1 MLFGRKQRTINRLLI
16 VEDEPLVAFDNEHA
30 LTDAGFH
37 VVGTVDR
44 VRDALTCL
52 DKEPVDLVLSDV
64 TLAGERSGS
73 DLARELK
80 PRGIRLL
87 FVTAS
92 CPIDAPDFSI
102 GCLAKPY
109 TTRTLLLALDAVE
122 RVVAGRKPGRLPA
135 GLSLYDGIRAA
146 SGA

>member
-16 VEDEPLVAFDNEHA
+16 VEDEPLVAFENEHV
-30 LTDAGFH
+30 LSDAGYV

-44 VRDALTCL
+44 YRDALACL
-52 DKEPVDLVLSDV
+52 EKEPVDLVLSDV
-64 TLAGERSGS
+64 SLAGERSGV

-87 FVTAS
+87 FVTAQ
-92 CPIDAPDFSI
+92 CPLDAPEISI

-109 TTRTLLLALDAVE
+109 TTRTLLLALEAVE
-122 RVVAGRKPGRLPA
+122 RVLAGRKPGRLPA
-135 GLSLYDGIRAA
+135 GLSLYEGIRTD
-146 SGA
+146 GDT